1 MLVLLNLCS
10 VEENLRLRLVPL
22 QLIKSRAILPTC
34 LCSVEENLRLWNEM
48 FAASEEG
55 ERLNACTRHGVHRA
69 KWAGS
74 CACKSCMHIKLNM
87 NAAA

>member
-1 MLVLLNLCS
+1 MFVLLNLCS

-55 ERLNACTRHGVHRA
+55 ERL
-69 KWAGS
+69 
-74 CACKSCMHIKLNM
+74 
-87 NAAA
+87 